1 MEKIAS
7 EKNGYIT
14 KTSNYG
20 NVYMDQHRKLWKQWW
35 GVFSNHHK
43 VLLTIETFIGWM
55 NIM

>member
-20 NVYMDQHRKLWKQWW
+20 NVYMDQHRKLWKQ
-35 GVFSNHHK
+35 
-43 VLLTIETFIGWM
+43 
-55 NIM
+55 